1 MHSEKANDTHDAS
14 ARGQDD
20 VAELTRRKELDDPLL
35 HVAELHVVPRVDAAG
50 LVQSAGELND
60 DLAAAV
66 VVDLL
71 KGTDVVFSR

>member
-1 MHSEKANDTHDAS
+1 MRCLDGNTYDAS

-20 VAELTRRKELDDPLL
+20 VAELTGRKQLDDPLL
-35 HVAELHVVPRVDAAG
+35 HVAQLHVVPRVDATG

-66 VVDLL
+66 VVDLF
-71 KGTDVVFSR
+71 KGANVVWQR